1 MGKITNQN
9 KGAIGE
15 YIVLSRLLLLGYDA
29 AIANFTVNN
38 VNGYDI
44 FCRNNDTGMIKTIQV
59 KTTTEGVFHVGMS
72 HAPFFNSEDK
82 VDMMQGRR
90 FVERKIDSSW
100 IFVDVLGTD
109 LHPDF
114 RFFILSRKQ
123 IIDLILASEEWYL
136 TGYQRNRPL
145 SKNGNILIP
154 CSWLEGKGVTA
165 SSKHVEFVNPLA
177 SAQLEDEWNNIWK
190 D

>member
-1 MGKITNQN
+1 MKNISNQN

-15 YIVLSRLLLLGYDA
+15 YIVLSRLLLLGHDA

-44 FCRNNDTGMIKTIQV
+44 FCRNNKIGMIRTIQV
-59 KTTTEGVFHVGMS
+59 KTTTGGAFHVGMS
-72 HAPFFNSEDK
+72 HAPFFDKEGK
-82 VDMMQGRR
+82 VDMAQGRR
-90 FVERKIDSSW
+90 FVESKIDSPW
-100 IFVDVLGTD
+100 IFVDVSGTE
-109 LHPDF
+109 LQPVF

-136 TGYQRNRPL
+136 TGYQRNKHL

-154 CSWLEGKGVTA
+154 HPWLEGVGVKA
-165 SSKHVEFVNPLA
+165 SSKHIEFVNPLA
-177 SAQLEDEWNNIWK
+177 SVQLEDEWDNVWK